1 MKHLLLTLSLFLSLG
16 MLADHH
22 KKPNENA
29 KNGPKNP
36 NHLMTFKECKDV
48 KDGVGGLL
56 SLADKAWEEI
66 EEDPDDEDKWEEA
79 IVLADLA
86 ANYSTVYDVWCKD
99 MINQRMKMRKMA
111 GKKKKM
117 QNHHHKEKE
126 KKDN

>member
-22 KKPNENA
+22 KKPNENT

-36 NHLMTFKECKDV
+36 NHLMTFKQCKET

-79 IVLADLA
+79 IALADLA

-111 GKKKKM
+111 GKKKNMK
-117 QNHHHKEKE
+117 NHHHKEKE